1 MTATVLEFPRPPKRS
16 IEVSPADMEA
26 IAFDN
31 PGSVIELPV
40 GSGWAR
46 LEVDG
51 VRYHAWRNEVSR

>member
-1 MTATVLEFPRPPKRS
+1 MTATVLTLPRPPKRS
-16 IEVSPADMEA
+16 IEASPADLEA

-31 PGSVIELPV
+31 PGAVIELPV

-51 VRYHAWRNEVSR
+51 VRYHAWRNGVAR